1 MHVPLQL
8 SAAESLFVQFWWDYF
23 LLWLT
28 RFKINSPIWNKKKN
42 LLFSILKIHERKKKS
57 EVLVSICGQDQSFVT
72 SPSGLFYI
80 VVHFRAFA
88 SLLVVYKSWA
98 LISLSLRLAQL
109 PQLKQLMTKFH
120 SLDFFFFLCL
130 GFQDQQVRLQ
140 FLAKAHHP

>member
-28 RFKINSPIWNKKKN
+28 RFKINSPIWNKKKKKSSVLN
-42 LLFSILKIHERKKKS
+42 FKNSWKEKKKS

-98 LISLSLRLAQL
+98 VISLSLRLAQL

-120 SLDFFFFLCL
+120 SLDFFWCL

>member
-28 RFKINSPIWNKKKN
+28 RFKINSPIWNKKKKSSVLN
-42 LLFSILKIHERKKKS
+42 FKNSWKEKKS

-98 LISLSLRLAQL
+98 VISLSLRLAQL

-120 SLDFFFFLCL
+120 SLDFFWCL

>member
-8 SAAESLFVQFWWDYF
+8 SAAESLFCPVLMRLFSLVAHKVQNKFSNMEW
-23 LLWLT
+23 
-28 RFKINSPIWNKKKN
+28 KKKSSVLN
-42 LLFSILKIHERKKKS
+42 FKNSWKEKKS

-98 LISLSLRLAQL
+98 VISLSLRLAQL

-120 SLDFFFFLCL
+120 SLDFFFLCL